1 MLTLPSTY
9 EALGGT
15 LFRTLLSFLISVTV
29 ALALALL
36 SALFPVLRKLLAPV
50 VSACRALPTMAITLI
65 LSIWVGAKVA
75 PVVVSLMVILPT
87 AYASFC
93 EGINAIDRDILDMAK
108 IDGAKKLT
116 LAFYFLLPLSLTF
129 SKRSTSANLSL
140 NLKLMVASE
149 TLAGTARSIGH
160 SMMVSS
166 IYLETAT
173 LMALTV
179 LTVLVSVLLEWLLF
193 LLLNLFF
200 KD

>member
-1 MLTLPSTY
+1 MTY
-9 EALGGT
+9 TEA
-15 LFRTLLSFLISVTV
+15 
-29 ALALALL
+29 
-36 SALFPVLRKLLAPV
+36 
-50 VSACRALPTMAITLI
+50 
-65 LSIWVGAKVA
+65 
-75 PVVVSLMVILPT
+75 
-87 AYASFC
+87 
-93 EGINAIDRDILDMAK
+93 AK

-193 LLLNLFF
+193 LILNLFF